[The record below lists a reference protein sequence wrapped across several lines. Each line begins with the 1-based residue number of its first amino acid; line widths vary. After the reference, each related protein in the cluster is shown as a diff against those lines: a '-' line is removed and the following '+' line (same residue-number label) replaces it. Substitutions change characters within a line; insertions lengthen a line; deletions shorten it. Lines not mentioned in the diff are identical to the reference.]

1 MKLKLLPLIA
11 LVLAAL
17 PVAAPATAQSSVLR
31 PILVQNFCNRAV
43 NLWVNHADAW
53 RNWHPH
59 GDFFIPANSSRYL
72 EDYGI
77 RLNQRTDHDIYF
89 YAEATN
95 GSLTWE
101 GADYRTVN
109 GYSLPMRRQGFI
121 LSNGAYAIR
130 LTC

>member
-1 MKLKLLPLIA
+1 MKLKSLPLIA

-43 NLWVNHADAW
+43 NLWVNHADGW

-101 GADYRTVN
+101 GYDYHTVN
-109 GYSLPMRRQGFI
+109 GFSLPMRRQSFI
-121 LSNGAYAIR
+121 LSNGAYA
-130 LTC
+130 LQLYC